1 MPCRQSSAFLP
12 AALGSRVTEEIQLN
26 DGSYGGCWFTVNN
39 KSYDVAY
46 TRDHTPARARFHHI
60 TYAVDQREN
69 VLRAAD
75 ILSRTKTSIDIG
87 PTRHGITRGETVYFF
102 DPSGNRLET
111 FGGYSAYQMD
121 PDSRPVTWTQ
131 DQIAQAV
138 FYYAQELNET
148 FLSVYT

>member
-1 MPCRQSSAFLP
+1 
-12 AALGSRVTEEIQLN
+12 
-26 DGSYGGCWFTVNN
+26 
-39 KSYDVAY
+39 
-46 TRDHTPARARFHHI
+46 
-60 TYAVDQREN
+60 
-69 VLRAAD
+69 
-75 ILSRTKTSIDIG
+75 
-87 PTRHGITRGETVYFF
+87 
-102 DPSGNRLET
+102 LET

>member
-1 MPCRQSSAFLP
+1 MRPSWWTRRMRYFAPRIFWPCIRCD
-12 AALGSRVTEEIQLN
+12 I
-26 DGSYGGCWFTVNN
+26 DYGPG
-39 KSYDVAY
+39 
-46 TRDHTPARARFHHI
+46 
-60 TYAVDQREN
+60 
-69 VLRAAD
+69 
-75 ILSRTKTSIDIG
+75 
-87 PTRHGITRGETVYFF
+87 RHGITRGTTIYFF